1 MSARRAFTLVELL
14 VVIGIIALLVSIL
27 LPTLGDAR
35 RRAAAT
41 KCAAHLRDIGNAF
54 QMYALEQRGFY
65 PPASLRISAT
75 GVTYNIDGTN
85 YSRNSFAYWTNFVA
99 KYVTRAQLGNAVTT
113 AEDAGAARRSILW
126 GCPSF
131 DGYSSTGT
139 VGGTNMVQT
148 GYGMNGYPTFNPGY
162 PTTNFPPAREHNI
175 IDGWSPTAQPTS
187 GRWTKQ
193 NVYTKNGA
201 ERILIADSRFW
212 VADSNPAQADG
223 GVPTQSVLVNLASV
237 GIYSAPNQSTIDLY
251 RHGKYPPRHP
261 TIANTFS
268 NRGGRIAYNALF
280 ADGHVSMLD
289 DHRTAFKGIRMR
301 YPN

>member
-85 YSRNSFAYWTNFVA
+85 HSSTNIAYWTNFVA
-99 KYVTRAQLGNAVTT
+99 KYVTRARVGNAAGT
-113 AEDAGAARRSILW
+113 AEDAAGARRSILW

-131 DGYSSTGT
+131 AGYARASATG
-139 VGGTNMVQT
+139 GINLVQT

-162 PTTNFPPAREHNI
+162 PTTNFPPTREYNI

-212 VADSNPAQADG
+212 VAESNPAQADG
-223 GVPTQSVLVNLASV
+223 GVPTQTTIIDTLT
-237 GIYSAPNQSTIDLY
+237 YTAPNQSTIDLY